1 MSVWVGLASNTW
13 GILNPRFLDSSANP
27 AAGPHS
33 LCVARPS
40 LPRLSSCC
48 VRTGT
53 APAVESRGVLQRMGP
68 VDAGLGAAPQ
78 IIQQPAPGFAPAA
91 GQPVQPQ
98 LMQPQVLQQP
108 QPIQA
113 QVVQAAVVPQ
123 QQPQMMMVTV
133 PPGLQPGQMFA
144 FTNLSG
150 QSMQMA
156 V

>member
-1 MSVWVGLASNTW
+1 M
-13 GILNPRFLDSSANP
+13 
-27 AAGPHS
+27 
-33 LCVARPS
+33 
-40 LPRLSSCC
+40 
-48 VRTGT
+48 
-53 APAVESRGVLQRMGP
+53 QRMGP

-98 LMQPQVLQQP
+98 
-108 QPIQA
+108 PIQAQA

-123 QQPQMMMVTV
+123 QQPQMMTVTV

-144 FTNLSG
+144 FTNSSG

>member
-1 MSVWVGLASNTW
+1 M
-13 GILNPRFLDSSANP
+13 
-27 AAGPHS
+27 
-33 LCVARPS
+33 
-40 LPRLSSCC
+40 
-48 VRTGT
+48 
-53 APAVESRGVLQRMGP
+53 QRMGP

-98 LMQPQVLQQP
+98 VLQP
-108 QPIQA
+108 QPIQAQA

-123 QQPQMMMVTV
+123 QQPQMMTVTV

>member
-1 MSVWVGLASNTW
+1 MYSRRLL
-13 GILNPRFLDSSANP
+13 ILC
-27 AAGPHS
+27 PH
-33 LCVARPS
+33 VAC
-40 LPRLSSCC
+40 SCC